1 MENVTTDKL
10 MADLRAVVRD
20 AEELL
25 QATAGQGSA
34 QLKELRARAEESLGA
49 ARARLQE
56 AGDEARKAA
65 RDIDEQVHANPWAAV
80 GIAAAAGLL
89 LGMLL
94 GRK

>member
-65 RDIDEQVHANPWAAV
+65 RDIDEQVRANPWAAV
-80 GIAAAAGLL
+80 GVAAAAGLL